1 MIKTI
6 FYNLKKKI
14 ILFLNNRNINEYL
27 SKLYVAEIH
36 KRLKETNKNLYALD
50 GYKVYSQNDEDG
62 IIESIFRDIGIKNKL
77 FCEIGIGDTIENN
90 THNLLLNNWRGL
102 WVDINKK
109 YIKKLEKKI
118 KKNQSKLELLIKKV
132 TPENINE
139 IILSSKIIKQNE
151 EIDFFSI
158 DIDSYDLQCLKNLNS
173 ISPRIICVEYNAKNR
188 QNIKLNIKEI
198 KNFSWEYDDYFG
210 SSLLSINTVLEN
222 KGYKLIATN
231 ITGSNAFFVKNEL
244 AKLTKTKNQTV
255 EDLYSPPNYDLFN
268 YNVTHAPTNKY
279 LIDKLND

>member
-36 KRLKETNKNLYALD
+36 KKLKETNKNLYALD

-139 IILSSKIIKQNE
+139 IILSSKIIKKNE

-158 DIDSYDLQCLKNLNS
+158 DIDSYDLQCLKNLNN

-210 SSLLSINTVLEN
+210 SSLLSINTMLEK

>member
-36 KRLKETNKNLYALD
+36 KKLKETNKNLYALD

-139 IILSSKIIKQNE
+139 IILSSKIIKKNE

-210 SSLLSINTVLEN
+210 SSLLSINTMLEK

>member
-6 FYNLKKKI
+6 FYNLKKRI
-14 ILFLNNRNINEYL
+14 ILFLTNRNINEYL
-27 SKLYVAEIH
+27 SKLYIAEIH
-36 KRLKETNKNLYALD
+36 KKLKETNKNLYALD

-139 IILSSKIIKQNE
+139 IILSSKIIKKNE

-173 ISPRIICVEYNAKNR
+173 ISPRIICIEYNAKNR

-210 SSLLSINTVLEN
+210 SSLLSINTMLEK